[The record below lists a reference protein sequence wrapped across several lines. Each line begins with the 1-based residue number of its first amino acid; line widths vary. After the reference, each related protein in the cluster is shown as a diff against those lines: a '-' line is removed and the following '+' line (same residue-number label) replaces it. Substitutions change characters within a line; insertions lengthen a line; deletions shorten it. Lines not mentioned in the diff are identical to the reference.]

1 MGLIFCRRE
10 IGEKS
15 NGVVKPISLYDSLAE
30 NVHKSQM
37 MATID
42 NFNLSQIEL
51 KQNILF
57 L

>member
-15 NGVVKPISLYDSLAE
+15 NGIVKPISLYDSLAE
-30 NVHKSQM
+30 NVHKPQM

-42 NFNLSQIEL
+42 NFNSSQIEL